1 MKRLAHLAELEVLGL
16 DGLLDQMVLLWPH
29 LDGRGGGGGGRLLQA
44 VQHLPDVELLHF
56 LEHRI
61 KGDGHFS
68 LTPWY
73 KHAQRRALRPPDFG
87 SHVSASSSAQSP
99 SLEGCDAR
107 LVDVQGWMDGSWD
120 GLILGRRLGS
130 LMCVSVAPL
139 LARRLC
145 FPPLPSLSGLMCAP
159 LSQGGNTARC
169 CCCRCCACLTEPRFQ
184 RKSRHL
190 SNLSLFLS
198 VSSFHLLA
206 AAPLPHPPLA
216 SPSVSLTVGFAP
228 LHLEMVAGMLQ
239 RSERAQQRQDPSHSS
254 QFTLSA
260 PTACVRGSKAMS
272 RARPGHGGVFQHT
285 TPDHLCLL

>member
-56 LEHRI
+56 SEHRI

-120 GLILGRRLGS
+120 GLIVGRRFGS
-130 LMCVSVAPL
+130 LMCVSAAPL

-159 LSQGGNTARC
+159 LSQGGNAARC

-190 SNLSLFLS
+190 SNLSL
-198 VSSFHLLA
+198 SF
-206 AAPLPHPPLA
+206 P
-216 SPSVSLTVGFAP
+216 
-228 LHLEMVAGMLQ
+228 
-239 RSERAQQRQDPSHSS
+239 
-254 QFTLSA
+254 
-260 PTACVRGSKAMS
+260 
-272 RARPGHGGVFQHT
+272 
-285 TPDHLCLL
+285 LCLLLSSARSSPPTPPPLSRLPLSPSRWVLRHCTGRWLLGCCSGVKEPDAGRIRPILPSSPLVLPLHACAEARS

>member
-56 LEHRI
+56 SEHRI

-120 GLILGRRLGS
+120 GLILGRRFGS

-159 LSQGGNTARC
+159 LSQGGNAARC

-190 SNLSLFLS
+190 SNLSLFSSLS
-198 VSSFHLLA
+198 PPFIC
-206 AAPLPHPPLA
+206 PPPLS
-216 SPSVSLTVGFAP
+216 SPSVSLAVGFAP

-239 RSERAQQRQDPSHSS
+239 RSESTQHRQDPSHSS
-254 QFTLSA
+254 QFPLS
-260 PTACVRGSKAMS
+260 ACVRAWKQGHGQSQ
-272 RARPGHGGVFQHT
+272 ARPRWSFSAYHS
-285 TPDHLCLL
+285 